1 MGEVADS
8 KKRAAIFA
16 RAGNNSTRS
25 DIFPKRWRRTMTW
38 MNATTLNDEVSILAR
53 ECEAIDR
60 YRDLE
65 AWFTDRN
72 LDELAGLCARLA
84 TWHRDAY
91 MRSAGTDKLM
101 PIEALRAAVV
111 PWVGGVGRGNPRS
124 REFLWRLASPVQL
137 LELAIEAEQS
147 EECAA
152 KLRAALGKLGPVDWE
167 LALDTGV
174 VPSLALGADRRLAR

>member
-1 MGEVADS
+1 MI
-8 KKRAAIFA
+8 R
-16 RAGNNSTRS
+16 
-25 DIFPKRWRRTMTW
+25 
-38 MNATTLNDEVSILAR
+38 MNAPTLNDKVSILAR
-53 ECEAIDR
+53 ECEAITR
-60 YRDLE
+60 YRELE

-91 MRSAGTDKLM
+91 MRSAGTEKLLTV
-101 PIEALRAAVV
+101 EALRTAVV
-111 PWVGGVGRGNPRS
+111 PWVGGIGNGDPRS

-137 LELAIEAEQS
+137 LELALESEQS
-147 EECAA
+147 EECAV

-167 LALDTGV
+167 MALDAGA

>member
-1 MGEVADS
+1 
-8 KKRAAIFA
+8 
-16 RAGNNSTRS
+16 
-25 DIFPKRWRRTMTW
+25 MTC
-38 MNATTLNDEVSILAR
+38 MNATTLNEKVSTLAR
-53 ECEAIDR
+53 ECESIDR

-91 MRSAGTDKLM
+91 TRIAGTEKLM
-101 PIEALRAAVV
+101 PIDALRAAIV

-124 REFLWRLASPVQL
+124 REFLWRLASPIQL
-137 LELAIEAEQS
+137 LELALESEES

-152 KLRAALGKLGPVDWE
+152 KLRSALGKLGPVDWE
-167 LALDTGV
+167 MILDTGV